1 MKQVK
6 TAIALLVLS
15 FASAQAE
22 DIRDKEIMIV
32 DQACVE
38 RKIANCIADA
48 WTIATSKK
56 IACEDKMVSVGD
68 APKQWYGDAHLC
80 RYTDM
85 TALIETVRIAYE
97 RKQFRTDAEKANNE
111 AVKERFKSDLAICM
125 MMAENFP
132 SLYNP
137 SRPENCLKPL
147 AQERLINAVNVE
159 LKQLTSGQCS
169 GSKCDELDKV
179 PVQ

>member
-1 MKQVK
+1 MKWAIS
-6 TAIALLVLS
+6 AIASVL
-15 FASAQAE
+15 FWFPAWAE
-22 DIRDKEIMIV
+22 DVRDKEIMVV

-48 WTIATSKK
+48 WAIPTSSK
-56 IACEDKMVSVGD
+56 IACEDKMVSIGA
-68 APKQWYGDAHLC
+68 APKQWFGDAHMC

-85 TALIETVRIAYE
+85 AALIETVRTAYE
-97 RKQFRTDAEKANNE
+97 KKSFKNDSEKANNE
-111 AVKERFKSDLAICM
+111 TVKERFKSDLSICK

-132 SLYNP
+132 SLYEP

-159 LKQLTSGQCS
+159 LKRLTPGQCT
-169 GSKCDELDKV
+169 GSKCEELDKV
-179 PVQ
+179 PAQ